1 MTDLLKEAI
10 ADAKAVREVAL
21 ANAKLALEE
30 AFTPR
35 IQSML
40 ATKLSEEA
48 EAEDEEMSE
57 GDEEEMSV
65 EEGDDEEME
74 MEEGEE
80 EEMPVEEGDDEE
92 APAMEEGDD
101 EEMPVEEADEEEMPV
116 EEGEDE
122 EFDFYSKVEA
132 DGGGEIAGFFST
144 DLFKVGMRA
153 VTRRGDTVVVSKD
166 PDRSAHLLMESDAA
180 KVIIM
185 PMKRAGVE

>member
-1 MTDLLKEAI
+1 MFEKKETQTRLTVTTGSAKEL
-10 ADAKAVREVAL
+10 ADAVGLVYSFSLCGDANGLAVC
-21 ANAKLALEE
+21 
-30 AFTPR
+30 
-35 IQSML
+35 
-40 ATKLSEEA
+40 
-48 EAEDEEMSE
+48 
-57 GDEEEMSV
+57 
-65 EEGDDEEME
+65 
-74 MEEGEE
+74 
-80 EEMPVEEGDDEE
+80 
-92 APAMEEGDD
+92 
-101 EEMPVEEADEEEMPV
+101 
-116 EEGEDE
+116 GEDE